1 MEKVIQWQMES
12 FFPLQTVSGRPLKDF
27 LREAGSGAGRRL
39 VVFKEDDG
47 RTRIGERRRKELAL
61 HDCVSE
67 QRVRP
72 EVGQEEALR
81 KRLTF

>member
-1 MEKVIQWQMES
+1 M
-12 FFPLQTVSGRPLKDF
+12 
-27 LREAGSGAGRRL
+27 
-39 VVFKEDDG
+39 VFKEDDG

-81 KRLTF
+81 RRLTF